1 MSRGSTFWRHALAA
15 GLAMFW
21 MNSTSHAD
29 QTYPTRTIQ
38 MIVPFA
44 AGGSTDVLGRIV
56 AKRLSEILGQ
66 PIVIDNRGGAD
77 GRIGMS
83 ELAKAAP
90 DGYTILFCTT
100 STHAINPALYAG
112 KLPYDPGK
120 AFKNVILAATAPN
133 ILVVNKDLP
142 VASVKELVALSK
154 SRANGLNG
162 ASGATMLL
170 LNQKLMESQAG
181 GNYIAV
187 PYKGT
192 APALNDLVGGQVD
205 FMFDQ
210 ITTSLPFVKAGRLR
224 ALAVT
229 SDKRFTGLPDV
240 PTMIES
246 GMPNFVT
253 TSWWGVLAPGQTP
266 EPIVRKLNEA
276 LNQALQDSNVRAQI
290 ASIGGTPMGGTPEQ
304 FDELVNTDRKV
315 WAKVIKDYN
324 ISPE

>member
-1 MSRGSTFWRHALAA
+1 MDAFVRSDDSKNQGEENMSRGSTFWRHALAA

-142 VASVKELVALSK
+142 VAS
-154 SRANGLNG
+154 
-162 ASGATMLL
+162 
-170 LNQKLMESQAG
+170 LMESQAG